1 MNRLLFLA
9 AAAMTL
15 AACNSE
21 MDDDPNVEIRLRS
34 GLDVQQT
41 DTRAAA
47 GIQSKQ
53 FDNGEKIDVYITEN
67 TTGTASTTYDQPLV
81 YSTTDNAGAMSTTT
95 QPYFPTS
102 GNGVNIYAVYP
113 SGTSVADNNTFTI
126 KEDQSTKIVDDQ
138 SSDANYKASDLM
150 YGAPADNATVTRTK
164 NAVTI
169 KFKHLLSKVT
179 VTLVP
184 GNGSPN
190 LTGAV
195 VKLKDVKPS
204 TTLTASISGGSVS
217 DASGDTKDI
226 TVMKATADALSG
238 SAVIVPQTLST
249 SFIEVTLAD
258 GGVLTSTGL
267 SGSGNTALNEVKL
280 ETGKAYTYKITVN
293 LTGLNVTSSIS
304 DWDSTSGEVNGSAEM
319 PDPA

>member
-47 GIQSKQ
+47 GIQSTQ
-53 FDNGEKIDVYITEN
+53 FDSGESIDVYITEN
-67 TTGTASTTYDQPLV
+67 TTGTPSTTYGQPLV
-81 YSTTDNAGAMSTTT
+81 YTTGGNGAMSPST

-113 SGTSVADNNTFTI
+113 SGTSVADNNTFKI
-126 KEDQSTKIVDDQ
+126 QEDQST
-138 SSDANYKASDLM
+138 DANYKASDLM
-150 YGAPADNATVTRTK
+150 YGAPANNAVVARNK

-169 KFKHLLSKVT
+169 EFKHLLSKVT

-184 GNGSPN
+184 GNGNPN
-190 LTGAV
+190 LAGAV
-195 VKLKDVKPS
+195 VKLKGVKPS
-204 TTLTASISGGSVS
+204 TTLTASKDECSISA
-217 DASGDTKDI
+217 ASGDAKDI
-226 TVMKATADALSG
+226 TVMKATTDAFSG

-267 SGSGNTALNEVKL
+267 SSSGSSSLSNVVL
-280 ETGKAYTYKITVN
+280 EAGKAYTYKITVN

-304 DWDSTSGEVNGSAEM
+304 DWDSTSSEVNGSAEM